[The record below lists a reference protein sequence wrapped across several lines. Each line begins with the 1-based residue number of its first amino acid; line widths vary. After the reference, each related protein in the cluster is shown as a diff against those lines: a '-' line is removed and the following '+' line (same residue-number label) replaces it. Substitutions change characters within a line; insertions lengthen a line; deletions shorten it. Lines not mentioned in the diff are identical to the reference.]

1 MEGGIAVRPT
11 LTVETGPASGCRFRL
26 DPDRPVRIGA
36 DESCEVCLA
45 GMGLLPI
52 HARLH
57 FGPDGAT
64 IQPAESGVLL
74 ELNGQAF
81 GTRRLLADGDRIG
94 ASGPDGGSVELRFR
108 SPGRLGPGTE
118 PPRLGPRP
126 ETGESD
132 G

>member
-11 LTVETGPASGCRFRL
+11 LIVATGRASGCRFRL
-26 DPDRPVRIGA
+26 DPGRPVRIGA

-45 GMGLLPI
+45 GLGLLPI

-64 IQPAESGVLL
+64 IQPAEPGVGL
-74 ELNGQAF
+74 ELNGQPF
-81 GTRRLLADGDRIG
+81 GATRLLADGDRIG
-94 ASGPDGGSVELRFR
+94 VVGPDGGSVELRFR
-108 SPGRLGPGTE
+108 SPRRAVPETE
-118 PPRLGPRP
+118 PLRLELGSK
-126 ETGESD
+126 TGESD